1 MFLSKYSTTA
11 DQQRTQATAPPI
23 KFQLWHNPAI
33 GVLCSISSVLTIL
46 EFNVDQVG
54 PNVEHYST

>member
-23 KFQLWHNPAI
+23 KFQLWHGQAT
-33 GVLCSISSVLTIL
+33 GVLCSISSILTIL
-46 EFNVDQVG
+46 EFNVNQVG
-54 PNVEHYST
+54 PDVEH